1 MLRKNAPKVDEDEE
15 NKKSVD
21 ENLVKSQDDIIF
33 ESLLAA
39 EEVEE

>member
-1 MLRKNAPKVDEDEE
+1 MLRKNAPKVDEDKE
-15 NKKSVD
+15 NNAD
-21 ENLVKSQDDIIF
+21 ENLVKSEDDIIF

>member
-15 NKKSVD
+15 NNAD